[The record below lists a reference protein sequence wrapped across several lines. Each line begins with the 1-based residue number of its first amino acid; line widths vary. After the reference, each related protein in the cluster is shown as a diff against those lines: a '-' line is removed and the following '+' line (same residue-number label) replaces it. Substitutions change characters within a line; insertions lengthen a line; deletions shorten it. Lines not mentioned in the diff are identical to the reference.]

1 MNIKEYAEILK
12 ALGHPVRLKIVC
24 GLMKKDN
31 CSVSIMAEK
40 LNISQPVVSQHLN
53 VLKNAGIIAGYR
65 KMNRVCYRLE
75 NDKVRRII
83 RILGEELCVQ
93 L

>member
-1 MNIKEYAEILK
+1 MDINEYAEILK

-24 GLMKKDN
+24 GLMNKDE
-31 CSVSIMAEK
+31 CSVNIMAEK

-65 KMNRVCYRLE
+65 RMNRVYYRLE
-75 NDKVRRII
+75 NNKVREII
-83 RILGEELCVQ
+83 KILGEEVCEL
-93 L
+93 